1 MSEPAAPGAPVLVAG
16 SVATDHL
23 MHFPGRFAEQ
33 LVDGQLDHL
42 SLSFLVDDLVI
53 RRGGVAA
60 NISYGLGVLG
70 AAPVLVAAVGADF
83 AEYREWLERHGV
95 DCSGTHVSATAH
107 TARFTCTTDD
117 DQCQLAS
124 FYPGAMSEARS
135 IALAP
140 LAAAHG
146 AALVLIGADDPAAM
160 IFHTTEARALGL
172 PFAADPSQQLPR
184 LDAVQCRTLIDG
196 ARYLFTNQ
204 YEWELLQQR
213 TGWDAATVAGR
224 VGMRVTTLGAK
235 GVLLVTGT
243 EEVHVDAVPAGE
255 VVDPTGGG
263 DGFRAG
269 FLAGIGYG
277 LAPERAA
284 QLGALVATTVLET
297 AGAQEWSLDAARD
310 TDRVRDAYGPAA
322 AAELAPLLAV
332 RT

>member
-1 MSEPAAPGAPVLVAG
+1 VPIAVTG
-16 SVATDHL
+16 SIATDHL
-23 MHFPGRFAEQ
+23 MHFPGKFADQLVPEQ
-33 LVDGQLDHL
+33 LQRL

-60 NISYGLGVLG
+60 NIAYGLGVLG

-83 AEYREWLERHGV
+83 AEYRAWLEHHGV
-95 DCSGTHVSATAH
+95 DCSGVHVSATAH

-124 FYPGAMSEARS
+124 FYPGAMSEART

-160 IFHTTEARALGL
+160 IYHTTEARALGL

-184 LDAVQCRTLIDG
+184 LDARQCRALVDG
-196 ARYLFTNQ
+196 ARYLFSNQ

-235 GVLLVTGT
+235 GALLVTT
-243 EEVHVDAVPAGE
+243 ADEVHVDAVPAVE

-263 DGFRAG
+263 DAFRAG
-269 FLAGIGYG
+269 FLAGIGHG

-284 QLGALVATTVLET
+284 QLGSLVATTVLET
-297 AGAQEWSLDAARD
+297 AGAQEWSLDPERD
-310 TDRVRDAYGPAA
+310 TDRVRDTYGPDA